1 MNRHAL
7 LTLTLLGCV
16 TPPPQPQGDAQAA
29 TPSAVA
35 PEGAVVAP
43 AAASPG
49 GDRVVASWTGGTLTF
64 GALEE
69 KTKDQMRQK
78 ETEFLLEQYEM
89 QSQALDGIV
98 TEALLNAEA
107 QKQGKADIETLLRGE
122 IEGKVLPPTDQEI
135 TDFYPTVA
143 RQLGGAT
150 LEEAKPMLA
159 QELMRRKQQEA
170 YGVYIEALKSQVGLV
185 TDLPYPDLPRV
196 DVPVAADDPF
206 LGNANAPVTIVQFAE
221 YQCYYC
227 QKVTPTLDR
236 VLKDYDGKVRLVFKD
251 YPLPMHS
258 RAMPASVAT
267 HCVGDQ
273 GKYWEMNRLVFE
285 NQQAIEDADL
295 RTYAQKVGVDVV
307 KYDACLTSGKFDA
320 KIQANIAD
328 AQKAGVS
335 ATPTF
340 FVNGTLLSG
349 AQSYD
354 RFKALI
360 DRELAPKSGG

>member
-1 MNRHAL
+1 MNRRAL
-7 LTLTLLGCV
+7 FTLTLLGCV

-29 TPSAVA
+29 TPAA
-35 PEGAVVAP
+35 IEGAAAAP
-43 AAASPG
+43 AASDPG
-49 GDRVVASWTGGTLTF
+49 NSQVVASWTGGTLTF
-64 GALEE
+64 GELQD
-69 KTKDQMRQK
+69 KTKDQLRQK
-78 ETEFLLEQYEM
+78 ETEYLLERYEM
-89 QSQALDGIV
+89 QAQALDGIV

-107 QKQGKADIETLLRGE
+107 KKQGKADIESLLRGE
-122 IEGKVLPPTDQEI
+122 IEGKVTPPTDQEI
-135 TDFYPTVA
+135 TEFYPTVA

-150 LEEAKPMLA
+150 LEESKPILS
-159 QELMRRKQQEA
+159 QELMRRKQQDA
-170 YGVYIEALKSQVGLV
+170 YGAYIEKLKADVGLV
-185 TDLPYPDLPRV
+185 SDLPYPDLPRV
-196 DVPVAADDPF
+196 DVPVAADDPV

-258 RAMPASVAT
+258 RAMPASIAT

-273 GKYWEMNRLVFE
+273 GKYWEMSRTVFE

-295 RTYAQKVGVDVV
+295 RTYAERVGADVA

-354 RFKALI
+354 RFKSLI
-360 DRELAPKSGG
+360 DRELAAKSGG

>member
-1 MNRHAL
+1 MNRCAL
-7 LTLTLLGCV
+7 LTLTLIGCV
-16 TPPPQPQGDAQAA
+16 TPPPQTQGDAQAA
-29 TPSAVA
+29 TPVGEQA
-35 PEGAVVAP
+35 AVVAP
-43 AAASPG
+43 APVPG
-49 GDRVVASWTGGTLTF
+49 GDKVVASWTGGALTF
-64 GALEE
+64 AELQA
-69 KTKDQMRQK
+69 KTQDQLRQK
-78 ETEFLLEQYEM
+78 ETEYLLERYEM
-89 QSQALDGIV
+89 QAQALDGIV

-107 QKQGKADIETLLRGE
+107 KKQGKADIEALLRGE
-122 IEGKVLPPTDQEI
+122 IEGKVSPPTDQEI

-150 LEEAKPMLA
+150 LEESKPLLS
-159 QELMRRKQQEA
+159 QELMRRKQQDA
-170 YGVYIEALKSQVGLV
+170 YGTYIEKLKADVGLV
-185 TDLPYPDLPRV
+185 SDLPYPDLPRV
-196 DVPVAADDPF
+196 DVNIAADDPV

-258 RAMPASVAT
+258 RAMPASVAA

-273 GKYWEMNRLVFE
+273 GKYWEMSRLVFE

-295 RTYAQKVGVDVV
+295 RTYAGRVGADVTQ
-307 KYDACLTSGKFDA
+307 YDACLTSGKFDA

-360 DRELAPKSGG
+360 DRELAAKSGG

>member
-1 MNRHAL
+1 MTRSVL
-7 LTLTLLGCV
+7 LTLTLIGCV
-16 TPPPQPQGDAQAA
+16 TPPPQTQGDAQAA
-29 TPSAVA
+29 TPAATDAPIVASAPSV
-35 PEGAVVAP
+35 
-43 AAASPG
+43 PG
-49 GDRVVASWTGGTLTF
+49 GDRVVASWTGGTLSF
-64 GALEE
+64 AELQA
-69 KTKDQMRQK
+69 KTQDQLRQK
-78 ETEFLLEQYEM
+78 ETEYLLERYEM
-89 QSQALDGIV
+89 QAQALDGIV

-107 QKQGKADIETLLRGE
+107 KKQGKPDIETLLRSE
-122 IEGKVLPPTDQEI
+122 IEGKVTAPTDQEI
-135 TDFYPTVA
+135 TEFYPTVA

-150 LEEAKPMLA
+150 LEESKTLLS
-159 QELMRRKQQEA
+159 QELMRRKQQETYSA
-170 YGVYIEALKSQVGLV
+170 YIEKLKADVGLV
-185 TDLPYPDLPRV
+185 SDLPYPDLPRV
-196 DVPVAADDPF
+196 DVNIAADDPV
-206 LGNANAPVTIVQFAE
+206 LGNVNAPVTIVQFAE

-236 VLKDYDGKVRLVFKD
+236 VLKDYDGKVRVVFKD

-258 RAMPASVAT
+258 RAMPASVAA

-273 GKYWEMNRLVFE
+273 GKYWEMSRLVFE

-295 RTYAQKVGVDVV
+295 RTYAERAGADVA

-360 DRELAPKSGG
+360 DRELAAKSGG

>member
-1 MNRHAL
+1 MSRVVWL
-7 LTLTLLGCV
+7 SFCLVGCV
-16 TPPPQPQGDAQAA
+16 TPPPQTSADAQAA
-29 TPSAVA
+29 VPTAM
-35 PEGAVVAP
+35 EGAATPIAAP
-43 AAASPG
+43 GS
-49 GDRVVASWTGGTLTF
+49 DRVVASWTGGTLTF
-64 GALEE
+64 GELDA
-69 KTKDQMRQK
+69 KTKDQLRQK
-78 ETEFLLEQYEM
+78 ETEYLLERYEM
-89 QSQALDGIV
+89 QAQALDGIV

-107 QKQGKADIETLLRGE
+107 KKQGKPDIEALLRGE
-122 IEGKVLPPTDQEI
+122 IEGKVTPPTDQEI
-135 TDFYPTVA
+135 TEFYPTVA

-150 LEEAKPMLA
+150 LEESKPLLS
-159 QELMRRKQQEA
+159 QELLRRKQQDA
-170 YGVYIEALKSQVGLV
+170 YGAYIEKLKADVGL
-185 TDLPYPDLPRV
+185 TSDLPYPDLPRV
-196 DVPVAADDPF
+196 DVNIAPDDPV
-206 LGNANAPVTIVQFAE
+206 LGKADAPVTIVQFAE

-236 VLKDYDGKVRLVFKD
+236 VLKDYDGKVRVVFKD

-258 RAMPASVAT
+258 RAMPASVAA

-273 GKYWEMNRLVFE
+273 GKYWEMSRVVFE
-285 NQQAIEDADL
+285 NQQALEDADL
-295 RTYAQKVGVDVV
+295 RTYAGQVGADLG
-307 KYDACLTSGKFDA
+307 KYDTCLSSGKFEA

-360 DRELAPKSGG
+360 DRELASKHGG